1 MQIEVISIST
11 QLLHSDILNTNAAFV
26 SRVLKEQ
33 NLPLTCKVTV
43 GEDLPMVTNVLQ
55 SALGRADVVLVIGGS
70 TEGSGREGGG
80 REGGGCLLCQA
91 VSQLLQRPLNDK
103 GFLADAVSH
112 TDADNRFL
120 GWWLEDN
127 GRLIVGLPGDRREMA
142 YFLETKVL
150 PHLHHHFNEP
160 RPQWLLLRTV
170 GVMESTL
177 KDELSDLMINPQYHI
192 SFDSF
197 AGQTSIRV
205 NIDDSAHDAP
215 VLLSSV
221 RSTLHNRLGDHIY
234 GEGDVRLEDVV
245 LEKLMQSGYRL
256 ALAECYTGL
265 SLMHILESI
274 PQASGRFMSTL
285 TSTATELANYLNL
298 QAELLDLDLTR
309 WCRLAAE
316 KMLAEM
322 EADLALLIYNNV
334 TQGGVQVLV
343 TLASP
348 FGVSVTQRSFGGH
361 PTHINQWACTL
372 GLAHLRRW
380 LIVHA

>member
-26 SRVLKEQ
+26 SRILKEQ

-43 GEDLPMVTNVLQ
+43 GEDLTMVMNVLQ

-70 TEGSGREGGG
+70 TEGDRESGS
-80 REGGGCLLCQA
+80 CLLCQA
-91 VSQLLQRPLNDK
+91 VSQLWQRPLNDK
-103 GFLADAVSH
+103 GFLADASFH

-150 PHLHHHFNEP
+150 PYLHHRSSEP
-160 RPQWLLLRTV
+160 KPKWLLLRTV
-170 GVMESTL
+170 GLMESTL
-177 KDELSDLMINPQYHI
+177 KDELSDLMISPQYHI
-192 SFDSF
+192 SFDSY
-197 AGQTSIRV
+197 AGQTSIRI
-205 NIDDSAHDAP
+205 NINDNAP
-215 VLLSSV
+215 DPMSV
-221 RSTLHNRLGDHIY
+221 ISTIRAALHTRLGDHIY

-245 LEKLMQSGYRL
+245 LEKLLKSGYRL

-274 PQASGRFMSTL
+274 PQASGRFVSSL
-285 TSTATELANYLNL
+285 TSTATELAHYLNL
-298 QAELLDLDLTR
+298 QAEMLNLDLTQ

-322 EADLALLIYNNV
+322 DADLALLIYNNV

-348 FGVSVTQRSFGGH
+348 LGVSVTQRSFGGH